1 MRKYQQFINNEW
13 VDSTNKA
20 FIEVINPANEAIEGY
35 VSGGSEEDADKAIRS
50 AHRAQKKW
58 AKLPASKRAEYL
70 LEFADALEKED
81 VRLGQLLANEQGKLY
96 SHGIGEV
103 HGTCRFIRYAAESAR
118 RIEGEVLHS
127 DFESEQILIH
137 RVPYGVVVGL
147 VTWNYPLALAGR
159 KLGNALVTGNTMV
172 MMPPLDAPMAVLEL
186 GKIAQ
191 KVLPEGVFNI
201 VTGEGP
207 VLGNA
212 LVKHPLTRM
221 VTLTGGTPAGIQV
234 AKAAAENLSVVS
246 LELGGKTPYIVL
258 EDADIER
265 AVNLAVMSGYG
276 NAGQICTSTERVYV
290 QDCIY
295 ETFIEKMAAKVK
307 EIKVGD
313 PFDETSTIGPK
324 VNQKEVDKCERIVN
338 GAIEQG
344 ARVVCGG
351 GKPRGGIYDK
361 GFWFQPTLLA
371 DVTHEMAIVRQE
383 TFGPIVTVTKV
394 ADFEE
399 ALALAN
405 DCDYGLVGCLF
416 TNDYKKIMRAVNEME
431 VGGLY
436 INRNGGEQINGYHA
450 GIKLSGLGGEDG
462 KHGLDLYS
470 HKKAV
475 YMNYQ

>member
-1 MRKYQQFINNEW
+1 MNKYQQFIDNKW
-13 VDSTNKA
+13 TPSTNSEM
-20 FIEVINPANEAIEGY
+20 IEVINPATEVIEGY
-35 VSGGSEEDADKAIRS
+35 VSMGSIEDADRAIQA
-50 AHRAQKKW
+50 AHTAQKKW
-58 AKLPASKRAEYL
+58 AKLPAAKRADYL
-70 LEFADALEKED
+70 LAFADALEKEAE
-81 VRLGQLLANEQGKLY
+81 RLGEMLAKEQGKLY
-96 SHGIGEV
+96 AHGIGEV

-118 RIEGEVLHS
+118 RIEGEIFQS
-127 DFESEQILIH
+127 DFENEQILIQ

-172 MMPPLDAPMAVLEL
+172 LMPPLEAPMAVMEL
-186 GKIAQ
+186 GEIAK
-191 KVLPEGVFNI
+191 KVLPEGVLNI

-258 EDADIER
+258 EDADVDR
-265 AVNLAVMSGYG
+265 AVRLAVMSGYG
-276 NAGQICTSTERVYV
+276 NCGQICTSTERIYV
-290 QDCIY
+290 QESIY
-295 ETFIEKMAAKVK
+295 DTFIEKMAEKVK
-307 EIKVGD
+307 DIKVGS

-324 VNQKEVDKCERIVN
+324 VSRKEVDKCDRIVSQ
-338 GAIEQG
+338 AIEQG

-351 GKPRGGIYDK
+351 GIPKGGIFDK
-361 GFWFQPTLLA
+361 GFWFEPTLLA
-371 DVTHEMAIVRQE
+371 DVTHEMDIVRQE

-394 ADFEE
+394 KDFDE

-405 DCDYGLVGCLF
+405 DCDYGLVGSLF

-470 HKKAV
+470 QKKAV
-475 YMNYQ
+475 YMNYI

>member
-1 MRKYQQFINNEW
+1 MKQYKQFINNEW
-13 VDSTNKA
+13 VLSTSETY
-20 FIEVINPANEAIEGY
+20 IDIINPANETIVGQVSAGTSDDAQLAIQ
-35 VSGGSEEDADKAIRS
+35 S
-50 AHRAQKKW
+50 ANQAQKKW
-58 AKLPASKRAEYL
+58 AKLSAAKRADYL
-70 LEFADALEKED
+70 LKLADALEKKAES
-81 VRLGQLLANEQGKLY
+81 LGDLLAKEQGKLY

-118 RIEGEVLHS
+118 RIEGEILKS
-127 DFESEQILIH
+127 DQDSEQILIH

-172 MMPPLDAPMAVLEL
+172 LMPPLDAPMAVLEL
-186 GKIAQ
+186 GNIA
-191 KVLPEGVFNI
+191 KEVLPEGVLNI

-207 VLGNA
+207 VMGNA

-234 AKAAAENLSVVS
+234 AKAAAENLAVVS

-258 EDADIER
+258 EDADIDR
-265 AVNLAVMSGYG
+265 AVALAVMSGYG
-276 NAGQICTSTERVYV
+276 NCGQICTSTERIYV
-290 QDCIY
+290 QASIHD
-295 ETFIEKMAAKVK
+295 EFVEKMAAKVK

-313 PFDETSTIGPK
+313 PYDETVTIGPK
-324 VNQKEVDKCERIVN
+324 VNKKEVDKCHGIVSK
-338 GAIEQG
+338 AISQG
-344 ARVVCGG
+344 AEVICGG
-351 GKPRGGIYDK
+351 YIPTGGVFDK
-361 GFWFQPTLLA
+361 GFWYLPTLLTG
-371 DVTHEMAIVRQE
+371 VTHQMDIVREE
-383 TFGPIVTVTKV
+383 TFGPIVTITKV
-394 ADFEE
+394 ADFDE
-399 ALALAN
+399 ALELAN

-475 YMNYQ
+475 YMNYK